1 MYRNFYDDLMFA
13 YVIHCYVTRNCLILS
28 IYYNLLYLI
37 VIDIVIIH
45 YYHQIFT
52 LNKGLS
58 YFLETFRSITI
69 YFPGNNLLFMVVFQ
83 KGSRKYLVLL
93 FMGFWH
99 TLANK
104 INEQLVKNDNTPK
117 AFKVQI
123 FVSPPPR
130 IS

>member
-1 MYRNFYDDLMFA
+1 MS
-13 YVIHCYVTRNCLILS
+13 RNCLIWS

-69 YFPGNNLLFMVVFQ
+69 YIPGNNLLFMVIFQ
-83 KGSRKYLVLL
+83 TGSRKYLVLL
-93 FMGFWH
+93 DSNLFLKQMPLSIQICVRRGGYSLTHGARTPPVVHPGMTIWG
-99 TLANK
+99 
-104 INEQLVKNDNTPK
+104 VKGGSTFP
-117 AFKVQI
+117 I
-123 FVSPPPR
+123 FSG
-130 IS
+130 